1 MNRRVFQNIFICVAS
16 LVLVAALG
24 VIPAFAK
31 DSGSKTFDHVYVIVL
46 ENHGFDDALYN
57 GPSPFLR
64 GLSRAQGLATYY
76 FGVTH
81 PSLPITSP

>member
-24 VIPAFAK
+24 VIPVFAK
-31 DSGSKTFDHVYVIVL
+31 ESGSKTFDHVYVIVL

-57 GPSPFLR
+57 GPRRFCAAC
-64 GLSRAQGLATYY
+64 RARKGSQ
-76 FGVTH
+76 
-81 PSLPITSP
+81 PIISG